1 MNQILQSLRSLLID
15 HLAATETLTAD
26 LPVGGTQVSVANTS
40 RLRPGDEI
48 YLMSASVG
56 SAEVS
61 TIQSIPDWQTLIIT
75 LGSTRGWKVSENA
88 FVQKAISHQAIQR
101 IHIGDNRQNVKF
113 PTITLEP
120 TSESNEWMTL
130 GATSHEYRIAIRSYV
145 LADDFETS
153 NLYLT
158 KLTEQIREILT
169 DHIRPI
175 IDGQYMSLLAD
186 LPAGSTVVSVPD
198 TTPFA
203 ADLAG
208 PSRMSLC
215 FLRDAAT
222 WYNYPIFSI
231 SQEAYVKSVLD
242 STHLELQEPTQFD
255 YFVARQ
261 AQAIRV
267 TRLLYDSRPE
277 SISYGF
283 VPGQGGSFLRA
294 SEITWFGKEEL
305 IRNGNSFS

>member
-1 MNQILQSLRSLLID
+1 MDKILQALRTLLID
-15 HLAATETLTAD
+15 HLAAAEALTAD
-26 LPVGGTQVSVANTS
+26 LPLGGTSVSVANTS
-40 RLRPGDEI
+40 RLRPGDQV
-48 YLMSASVG
+48 YLLSSAVG
-56 SAEVS
+56 DAESAV
-61 TIQSIPDWQTLIIT
+61 IDSIPDWQTLIINPGT
-75 LGSTRGWKVSENA
+75 VRGWKVSESA
-88 FVQKAISHQAIQR
+88 FVQKAVNNQPIQR
-101 IHIGDNRQNVKF
+101 ILIGDNRQNIKF

-120 TSESNEWMTL
+120 SSESNEWMTL
-130 GATSHEYRIAIRSYV
+130 GATSHEYRIAIRAYV
-145 LADDFETS
+145 LADDFEVS

-175 IDGQYMSLLAD
+175 IDGQYYSLTAD
-186 LPAGSTVVSVPD
+186 LPAGSTIVSVPD
-198 TTPFA
+198 TAPFA

-222 WYNYPIFSI
+222 WFNYPIFSI
-231 SQEAYVKSVLD
+231 SQENYVKSVID
-242 STHLELQEPTQFD
+242 ATHLELMEPTQFD
-255 YFVARQ
+255 YLVARQ

-294 SEITWFGKEEL
+294 SEITYFCKEML
-305 IRNGNSFS
+305 ARSGNLFT